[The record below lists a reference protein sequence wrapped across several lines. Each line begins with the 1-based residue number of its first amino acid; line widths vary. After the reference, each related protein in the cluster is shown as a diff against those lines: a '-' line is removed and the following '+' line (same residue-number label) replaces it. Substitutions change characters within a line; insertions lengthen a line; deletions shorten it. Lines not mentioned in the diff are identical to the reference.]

1 MSKMAIDA
9 EIWVT
14 GAANNISTQIR
25 QLDIQTEMYIT
36 FIYNYYLLFIIVE
49 YPA

>member
-1 MSKMAIDA
+1 MVTEKTKLSKMAIDA

-25 QLDIQTEMYIT
+25 QLDIQTEMYT
-36 FIYNYYLLFIIVE
+36 VVYYSRIYQ
-49 YPA
+49 